1 MQNIATLDHGN
12 VGSNAFTEA
21 NTCAKMMLALPVM
34 SQSGGWED
42 IGDEIPVVIDPVIE
56 NQASNFKARRQTV
69 RKGRVNR

>member
-1 MQNIATLDHGN
+1 
-12 VGSNAFTEA
+12 
-21 NTCAKMMLALPVM
+21 MMLALPVM